1 MTGPNGAR
9 PQTAD
14 ECDTRSDVVIS
25 AEAGR
30 SGPAVRRCV
39 PRRFFSAEEA
49 ARDFASV
56 LLRGPLLARAY
67 TGGLDSQLRERVMV
81 AVSQVNACGG
91 CTTVHRSWALRSGV
105 SSTELEALRAGEL
118 DHLDPRSRAAV
129 SYAVERAERRFAG
142 AASPEIE
149 KSAREHLSVRELNE
163 VDAIAR
169 AMALANLSLNT
180 LSASKLPSGTGAGQ
194 HPVFARVWSHMS
206 GRVGSDRQRSELLA
220 GLRGRVLEVGAGDG
234 RNFAHYPS
242 EVSEVL
248 AVEPEPYLRRLAS
261 HAARAAHVEVTV
273 IDGTAEL
280 LPHEDGV
287 FDSVVSSLVLCSV
300 IDQEIALAELHRV
313 LMPGGELR
321 FFEHVVAERSLGQA
335 VQASLDGTGIWPQL
349 GAGCHLARDTV
360 GAIAAAGFTV
370 EQVRRFTSGPGP
382 LGIPFVLG
390 TARRRSAHP

>member
-1 MTGPNGAR
+1 MTSPNGASTE
-9 PQTAD
+9 TAD
-14 ECDTRSDVVIS
+14 ERETTTDVVIS
-25 AEAGR
+25 AEDERGGAGAR
-30 SGPAVRRCV
+30 ACA

-49 ARDFASV
+49 ARDVASV

-67 TGGLDSQLRERVMV
+67 TGGLDSQLREQVMV
-81 AVSQVNACGG
+81 AVSEVNSCGG
-91 CTTVHRSWALRSGV
+91 CTRVHRSWALRSGV
-105 SSTELEALRAGEL
+105 SSTELDALRAGKL
-118 DHLDPRSRAAV
+118 DRLDPRSRAAV
-129 SYAVERAERRFAG
+129 SYAVECAERRFAG
-142 AASPEIE
+142 SASPEIE

-163 VDAIAR
+163 VDAVAR

-180 LSASKLPSGTGAGQ
+180 LSARKPSGTGAGR

-206 GRVGSDRQRSELLA
+206 ARVGSDRQRSELLA

-248 AVEPEPYLRRLAS
+248 AVEPEPHLRRLAS
-261 HAARAAHVEVTV
+261 DAARKTHVEVTV
-273 IDGTAEL
+273 VDGTAEL

-390 TARRRSAHP
+390 TARRKSAHP